1 MDGETLVEHPE
12 RYIITGGPG
21 SGKSTLLGEL
31 KRRGYRC
38 YEEVSRRLIRE
49 EVAKENGVLP
59 WQNLRAF
66 ADLAM
71 GAMLEQHERSA
82 GEAGICFFDC
92 GLPDIFGYLR
102 NGGLDV
108 PGSYLAQLAT
118 CRYCRDVF
126 ILPPWREIFVQDA
139 ERPQTYEESTAIFR
153 LLHSEYASLGF
164 RLHAV
169 LPGEICQRADFLESI
184 ACSSAARRSSTTK

>member
-1 MDGETLVEHPE
+1 MHPE

-21 SGKSTLLGEL
+21 SGKSTLLDEL
-31 KRRGYRC
+31 RRRGYRC

-49 EVAKENGVLP
+49 EAAKENGVLP
-59 WQNLRAF
+59 WENLRAF

-71 GAMLEQHERSA
+71 DAMLEQHERSA

-102 NGGLDV
+102 NGGVAV
-108 PGSYLAQLAT
+108 PENYLAQLAT
-118 CRYCRDVF
+118 CRYCRDAF
-126 ILPPWREIFVQDA
+126 ILPPWQEIFVQDA
-139 ERPQTYEESTAIFR
+139 ERPQTYEESVAIFR
-153 LLHSEYASLGF
+153 SLHSEYANLGF

-169 LPGEICQRADFLESI
+169 SPGEVGQRADFLESI
-184 ACSSAARRSSTTK
+184 AGSCAARRSGATE